1 MTAYT
6 LLERFNFAGAK
17 QMTKIRDLSGGEQ
30 RRLGC
35 CRLALCPNLLILD
48 EPTNDLDLDTI
59 EALEEMLADFDGC
72 VLVVS
77 HDRAFVDNL
86 VDHIFVFDGRAASTT
101 GTGASAARCL
111 KKMDDE
117 RLAPRPSAARDP
129 DAPELTEELAAEK
142 ARKQRERDVLKE
154 AHNAP
159 SVIDKIERAL
169 AVLEEDI
176 EAIDA
181 RLLACGSDV
190 SAAQEVQLEKD
201 AKAAKQDLYMA
212 EWERLEGVLAEAEAI
227 KAEHVAREEAS
238 SVSAR

>member
-1 MTAYT
+1 MRISLARALFIEPTC
-6 LLERFNFAGAK
+6 LL
-17 QMTKIRDLSGGEQ
+17 
-30 RRLGC
+30 
-35 CRLALCPNLLILD
+35 LD
-48 EPTNDLDLDTI
+48 EPTNHLDLRAVI
-59 EALEEMLADFDGC
+59 WLEEYLMRWKKTL
-72 VLVVS
+72 LVVS

-86 VDHIFVFDGRAASTT
+86 VDHIFVFDGK
-101 GTGASAARCL
+101 GGIDDWNGDYSALRRYL

-117 RLAPRPSAARDP
+117 RLAAKALASGGSGDS
-129 DAPELTEELAAEK
+129 DAPELTEEGLAAEK

-169 AVLEEDI
+169 AVLEEDM